1 MAHADYGSVERKL
14 ESKYNLQ
21 KPQGVTN
28 LMEDIHKLREQRYRG
43 TDTTLLSS
51 LLVDL
56 ERLLTTAELTDRQL
70 QAIWH
75 KYEQDLP
82 QGEVAE
88 IMGISQQAVSKH
100 LNRAIARMVIVAK
113 EEEANH
119 GKNH

>member
-1 MAHADYGSVERKL
+1 MSHADYGSVERKL
-14 ESKYNLQ
+14 ISKYNLQ

-28 LMEDIHKLREQRYRG
+28 LFEDIHKLREQRFRG

-56 ERLLTTAELTDRQL
+56 ERLHVKSELTERQL
-70 QAIWH
+70 QAIWY
-75 KYEQDLP
+75 KYELDLP
-82 QGEVAE
+82 QGDVAE

-113 EEEANH
+113 EEEANYER
-119 GKNH
+119 NV